1 MTLVASLAVLS
12 ACGGGGSSPSP
23 SPNTVPVANAG
34 PNQSVTA
41 AALVT
46 LNGSASSDADG
57 TIAGYTW
64 SQTAGTTVTLSST
77 TAAQPTFTAPSPA
90 ATTTLTFSLRVT
102 DNRGGISAPAT
113 VNVTVNPTGG
123 ANAAPVANAGTAQ
136 TVNTGFVVTLDGT
149 GSTDSD
155 GTIASYAWT
164 QTAGTAVTL
173 SSTSTSQPTF
183 TAPAVTTAATLTFSL
198 VVTDDDGAA
207 SAASTVNV
215 TVNPPA
221 AGNVTGRI
229 TFVRIP
235 FGSGTFAGLNYANP
249 QNRPARGITV
259 RALATGTTNV
269 LASGVTDAD
278 GDYALNVTAGAS
290 VTIEVVAELVRTG
303 SLPNWNVSVRD
314 LPAAPD
320 PIPNPLPA
328 TFTYTD
334 GVQFAASG
342 TSHDMLIPSGFNATG
357 AVTGP
362 RASGPFA
369 ILDTIY
375 QGIELVRGADTNID
389 LPDLVIDWGVN
400 NVPEDGTFF
409 SSSPVQHIV
418 LTADVTADTDEF
430 DQHVIAHEFGHYI
443 EFNFSRAD
451 NIGGS
456 HGIGDKLDPRVAF
469 GEGFGYAFGA
479 IVLNDPVTRD
489 SFVDDTLGCP
499 NDQCSSTFN
508 VNTNPTSTPPGSP
521 PGNFGCWC
529 SESSV
534 WAILW
539 DVFDNDGETGDT
551 VTLGFTPIWNV
562 LKGPE
567 RTTPAFTT
575 IFSFIKALKDLN
587 GSSATAINTLLA
599 AQNINGNTLDAYGS
613 TETNFPTPFTNV
625 EVFPI
630 YAAAIPTGPSDAA
643 RFEQQDR
650 RPPTPRATSFQ
661 SPLIRFTG
669 TGGQVT
675 INATST
681 RPDDR
686 TLTLSS
692 IDLCH
697 SDLQRSAKHPPLRIR
712 KRYVRTAATSEYL
725 IDVYDCANGCD
736 PAEGTPATTTSR
748 SRSIKA
754 DRSCAPSS
762 TTYSVPPPSPAAD
775 DARRLREGTARR
787 RSPRRARRRPNR
799 RPTRARPGAFG

>member
-1 MTLVASLAVLS
+1 
-12 ACGGGGSSPSP
+12 
-23 SPNTVPVANAG
+23 
-34 PNQSVTA
+34 
-41 AALVT
+41 
-46 LNGSASSDADG
+46 
-57 TIAGYTW
+57 
-64 SQTAGTTVTLSST
+64 
-77 TAAQPTFTAPSPA
+77 
-90 ATTTLTFSLRVT
+90 
-102 DNRGGISAPAT
+102 
-113 VNVTVNPTGG
+113 
-123 ANAAPVANAGTAQ
+123 
-136 TVNTGFVVTLDGT
+136 
-149 GSTDSD
+149 
-155 GTIASYAWT
+155 
-164 QTAGTAVTL
+164 
-173 SSTSTSQPTF
+173 
-183 TAPAVTTAATLTFSL
+183 
-198 VVTDDDGAA
+198 
-207 SAASTVNV
+207 
-215 TVNPPA
+215 
-221 AGNVTGRI
+221 VTGRV

-249 QNRPARGITV
+249 QNRPARGVTV
-259 RALATGTTNV
+259 RAISV
-269 LASGVTDAD
+269 ASGLAIASTVTDAD
-278 GDYALNVTAGAS
+278 GDYAMNVTAGTNI
-290 VTIEVVAELVRTG
+290 TIQVVAEMVRAG
-303 SLPNWNVSVRD
+303 SLPNWNISVRD
-314 LPAAPD
+314 LPAAPN
-320 PIPNPLPA
+320 PIPNPLPDA
-328 TFTYTD
+328 FTYTD
-334 GVQFAASG
+334 GVQFPASG
-342 TSHDMLIPSGFNATG
+342 TTHDMLIPSGFSVSATST
-357 AVTGP
+357 VTGT

-508 VNTNPTSTPPGSP
+508 VNTNPSSTPPGSP

-613 TETNFPTPFTNV
+613 TETNFPTPFTSL

-630 YAAAIPTGPSDAA
+630 YTNAILGTPTTLRSSDTGGPTTNDTSGNKLSNH
-643 RFEQQDR
+643 RF
-650 RPPTPRATSFQ
+650 
-661 SPLIRFTG
+661 IRFTAPG
-669 TGGQVT
+669 AGGMVT
-675 INATST
+675 ITATST
-681 RPDDR
+681 SALATRDVDFLVYRSSPFGLARP
-686 TLTLSS
+686 
-692 IDLCH
+692 
-697 SDLQRSAKHPPLRIR
+697 
-712 KRYVRTAATSEYL
+712 ATSGGPAASEATTMPVAGGAEYL

-736 PAEGTPATTTSR
+736 PAEGTPGDYDLTVTITS
-748 SRSIKA
+748 
-754 DRSCAPSS
+754 P
-762 TTYSVPPPSPAAD
+762 
-775 DARRLREGTARR
+775 
-787 RSPRRARRRPNR
+787 
-799 RPTRARPGAFG
+799 